1 MTAPGSGPDHR
12 VSRLPFSWTEPGRR
26 LAAVI
31 VEASGYSAVEEEHR
45 AIDSSGARV
54 LSTFCA
60 PSEGRVVCESIVDL
74 GELDPGELESRLR
87 SIKGIESASAREGA
101 VPGFASLPGRT
112 LEAAGTRSILMTSR
126 ALLGMLLGMREF
138 LGEEMG
144 ETALY
149 YIGYYSGRGAAQAHD
164 ELLGPG
170 AAPRVNFAVLQA
182 HGYASSVETMRSP
195 DGSRYRIEARDMVK
209 CDLLKGRRSGRTSHW
224 FRGMLAGILEASEG
238 GEWEVEE
245 VECVNDGSDKC
256 AFEARR
262 RTPGTSGAQRAG
274 ASARATA
281 VGG

>member
-1 MTAPGSGPDHR
+1 MSRNHR
-12 VSRLPFSWTEPGRR
+12 VSRLPFSWIEPGRR
-26 LAAVI
+26 LAAVT

-45 AIDSSGARV
+45 AVESAGARI

-60 PSEGRVVCESIVDL
+60 PSGGSVVCESIVDL
-74 GELDPGELESRLR
+74 GELDPEELESRLG
-87 SIKGIESASAREGA
+87 SIKGIESADVREGP
-101 VPGFASLPGRT
+101 VRGFASLPGRT

-126 ALLGMLLGMREF
+126 ALLGMLLGMRES
-138 LGEEMG
+138 LKEEAG

-149 YIGYYSGRGAAQAHD
+149 YVGYYSGRGAARDHD

-195 DGSRYRIEARDMVK
+195 DGSRYRIEARDLVE
-209 CDLLKGRRSGRTSHW
+209 CDLLKGSRSGRTSHW
-224 FRGMLAGILEASEG
+224 FRGMLAGILSAADGS
-238 GEWEVEE
+238 EWEMEE

-262 RTPGTSGAQRAG
+262 RPPGSNPPGP
-274 ASARATA
+274 
-281 VGG
+281 